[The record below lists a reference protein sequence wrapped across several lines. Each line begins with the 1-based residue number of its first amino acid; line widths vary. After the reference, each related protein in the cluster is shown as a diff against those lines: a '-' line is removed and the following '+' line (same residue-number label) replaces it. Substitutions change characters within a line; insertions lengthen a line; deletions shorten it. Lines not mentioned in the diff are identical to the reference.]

1 MERTG
6 EFVGNQIMPALTGY
20 AGKMIVGVVKAGV
33 SIFIFFIAT
42 IMLFGDRKT
51 IREKYSNFP
60 LHDWAALILR
70 KLKNT
75 GFVYMKAQVIII
87 FIISVVCTLG
97 IYFVGNKYYLL
108 FGITIAIIDAFPVV
122 GSGSILV
129 PWSIF
134 SLLGGNFINAAILF
148 SVYLITMLI
157 REVLE
162 PKLLGDSLGIL
173 PVFMLM
179 AIFVGV
185 KLFGVAGIVL
195 GPIGYVIIG
204 TVMKNC
210 NS

>member
-1 MERTG
+1 
-6 EFVGNQIMPALTGY
+6 
-20 AGKMIVGVVKAGV
+20 
-33 SIFIFFIAT
+33 
-42 IMLFGDRKT
+42 
-51 IREKYSNFP
+51 
-60 LHDWAALILR
+60 
-70 KLKNT
+70 
-75 GFVYMKAQVIII
+75 MKAQVIII